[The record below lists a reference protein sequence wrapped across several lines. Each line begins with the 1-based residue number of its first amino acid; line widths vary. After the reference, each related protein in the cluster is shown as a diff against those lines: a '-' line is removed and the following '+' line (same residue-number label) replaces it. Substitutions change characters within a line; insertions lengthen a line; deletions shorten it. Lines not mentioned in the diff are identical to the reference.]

1 MEKLLCLVGPTAI
14 GKTKTAIALAQS
26 FEAEI
31 VSGDSQQVYKELSI
45 GTAAPTKEERAAV
58 KHHLVACRSV
68 FESYDVHDFV
78 NEATKEITSIT
89 DKGKLAL
96 LAGGTGFY
104 AKALLYDMAL
114 GGQVDATIDPDLEQE
129 LKEKGPQALWDK
141 LNSIDPDAAAKIP
154 WQNERRTLR
163 ALTVIKK
170 SGRLFSKQ
178 QAELRPRYDAL
189 VLGLNSDRQLVYDRI
204 NQRVDIMMKEGLL
217 DEAKFVYDNQD
228 RIYQAKQ
235 AIGYKE
241 FFPYFDKQADLATC
255 VAKLKQASRRYAK
268 RQLTYFRHQ
277 LPVVWFDPLQD
288 PEYLDAMKKVVKNW
302 LNGARPV

>member
-14 GKTKTAIALAQS
+14 GKTKTAIALAQT
-26 FEAEI
+26 FGAEI

-58 KHHLVACRSV
+58 KHHLVACKSV
-68 FESYDVHDFV
+68 FEPYDVHDFV
-78 NEATKEITSIT
+78 TQAQKEIVAISSN
-89 DKGKLAL
+89 DKLAL

-114 GGQVDATIDPDLEQE
+114 GGAADRSVDPELEQE
-129 LKEKGPQALWDK
+129 LKKKGPQALWDK

-170 SGRLFSKQ
+170 SCRLFSKQ
-178 QAELRPRYDAL
+178 QRKLKPRYDAL

-204 NQRVDIMMKEGLL
+204 NQRVDLMMEQGLL

-241 FFPYFDKQADLATC
+241 FFPYFDKQSDLATC
-255 VAKLKQASRRYAK
+255 VEKLKQASRRYAK

-288 PEYLDAMKKVVKNW
+288 KGSLDAMKKVVKNW
-302 LNGARPV
+302 LNDTRPV